1 VRRLGVESTVGDL
14 RRDVVPRH
22 VGPARPDVLEALSK
36 PLPDDPKQFEELWE
50 KLTPEDKDSLYQ
62 RDHSIGNRD
71 GMPSVDRDYYNR
83 QTLGD
88 ELTRAQAAQ
97 AQADAL
103 KNQDPDWANGES
115 VPPPFGPGAAIEGL
129 GKYDQWKRQYDT
141 ALDGAKYLPDLKAVD
156 DAVKDDPNRKLMLL
170 ETHNGAQARAAIA
183 VGDPDT
189 ADHVSVTAPGL
200 NTAVHGA
207 IGGMADEASRW
218 RTWSDRSSSIGASDT
233 KLSAPCPQPSSAN

>member
-1 VRRLGVESTVGDL
+1 
-14 RRDVVPRH
+14 
-22 VGPARPDVLEALSK
+22 
-36 PLPDDPKQFEELWE
+36 
-50 KLTPEDKDSLYQ
+50 
-62 RDHSIGNRD
+62 
-71 GMPSVDRDYYNR
+71 MPTVDRDYYTR

-170 ETHNGAQARAAIA
+170 DTHNGAQARAAIA

-200 NTAVHGA
+200 NTTVHGA
-207 IGGMADEASRW
+207 IGGMADEATNAQKEALNQLDLAGRGTESVAAVAWIGYDAPQVPGRRHSRLGLE
-218 RTWSDRSSSIGASDT
+218 SNHG
-233 KLSAPCPQPSSAN
+233 